1 MATLTV
7 TGLTALVTA
16 YAEAMIVL
24 KVFGAAYLLWLAYKA
39 FRSACTPAANIIA
52 TAAKGENLYWRG
64 LLIQMTNPKAAL
76 HWIAIVGIGLGAEA
90 PFWIGIALV
99 FSTTAFSILGH
110 LAYAL
115 AFSTA
120 PVVAFYHALAVGSKP
135 ALAFFSVSRPSR
147 LRRIKLKNK
156 DN

>member
-1 MATLTV
+1 M
-7 TGLTALVTA
+7 TA

-39 FRSACTPAANIIA
+39 FRLACTPAANIIA

-90 PFWIGIALV
+90 PF
-99 FSTTAFSILGH
+99 
-110 LAYAL
+110 
-115 AFSTA
+115 
-120 PVVAFYHALAVGSKP
+120 
-135 ALAFFSVSRPSR
+135 
-147 LRRIKLKNK
+147 
-156 DN
+156 

>member
-1 MATLTV
+1 M
-7 TGLTALVTA
+7 TA

-39 FRSACTPAANIIA
+39 FRSACTPEANIIA

-64 LLIQMTNPKAAL
+64 PPIQMTNPKAAL

-90 PFWIGIALV
+90 PFWIGIALMV
-99 FSTTAFSILGH
+99 STNAFSILGH

-115 AFSTA
+115 A
-120 PVVAFYHALAVGSKP
+120 VGSKP
-135 ALAFFSVSRPSR
+135 ALAFFQCRGLQDCDV
-147 LRRIKLKNK
+147 
-156 DN
+156 

>member
-1 MATLTV
+1 M
-7 TGLTALVTA
+7 TA

-24 KVFGAAYLLWLAYKA
+24 KIFGAAYLLWLAHKA
-39 FRSACTPAANIIA
+39 FRSACSPEANIIA

-99 FSTTAFSILGH
+99 VSTTAFSILGH
-110 LAYAL
+110 LAYPL
-115 AFSTA
+115 DFSTA
-120 PVVAFYHALAVGSKP
+120 PVVAFYRRSRRWIEASLGV
-135 ALAFFSVSRPSR
+135 FFQCRG
-147 LRRIKLKNK
+147 LQDCDIKT
-156 DN
+156 